1 MKREGAAVA
10 RGSAALP
17 DNVEQLKAIILGKDS
32 VILELEKR
40 NTLLQEQV
48 TILEKYR
55 FARSSERWT
64 DDDRLQLYIFNE
76 AESTAPPESSEEP
89 ETEQITYTRK
99 KPQGRKPISDDL
111 PRTVIVHELS
121 DEQRRCRLEGC
132 PEFGNCGKLRPEI
145 GEQTREEFEFIPAQ
159 IIVKRHVYKSY
170 GEINCETVSADE
182 STPAVISAP
191 REKRIIP
198 RGIVTASLLAYIVA
212 SKFADA
218 LPLYRLERI
227 LRRIGVEI
235 SRQTMSGWVIAA
247 ALACE
252 IYLDMLRRRIRAGPL
267 INMDETKVQVLHEPG
282 RPAERQSF
290 MWVMVGSEA
299 DGRRIVLYHYAQTRE
314 SRVAESLLDGYSGA
328 LQTDGCPSYHAVG
341 AREEIYHVGCLA
353 HARRKFHEAHIG
365 ANRKGEA
372 GTALR
377 FIKELYRI
385 EGELRSQELPDRQF
399 VEQRRRLSAPV
410 LRKLHKWLEVMSK
423 NVLPESLLGK
433 AVSYALGEYRRIVRY
448 LKYSYLTPD
457 NNIAERAIKPF
468 VIGRKAWLFN
478 NTPRGAHASAAL
490 YSMVE
495 TARANNLDPFHF
507 LYRVF
512 TELPEAD
519 TDEKLERLL
528 PWNMNGIPAYR
539 KQTR

>member
-1 MKREGAAVA
+1 MKREGTVVA
-10 RGSAALP
+10 HAMAALP
-17 DNVEQLKAIILGKDS
+17 DDVEQLKAIIQGKDS
-32 VILELEKR
+32 VITELEKR
-40 NTLLQEQV
+40 NSLLLEQV

-76 AESTAPPESSEEP
+76 VEGATPPELPEEL
-89 ETEQITYTRK
+89 ETEQITYTRH
-99 KPQGRKPISDDL
+99 KPKGRKPISDDL
-111 PRTVIVHELS
+111 PRTVVVHELS
-121 DEQRRCRLEGC
+121 DEQRRCDLEGC
-132 PEFGNCGKLRPEI
+132 PEFGNCSKLRPEI
-145 GEQTREEFEFIPAQ
+145 GEQTREELEFIPAQ
-159 IIVKRHVYKSY
+159 IIVKHHVYKSY
-170 GEINCETVSADE
+170 GEIDCETVSADE
-182 STPAVISAP
+182 STPTVISAP

-235 SRQTMSGWVIAA
+235 SRQTMSGWVIAV

-252 IYLDMLRRRIRAGPL
+252 VYLDMLRGRIRAGPL

-290 MWVMVGSEA
+290 MWVMVGSET
-299 DGRRIVLYHYAQTRE
+299 DGCRIVLYHYAQTRE
-314 SRVAESLLDGYSGA
+314 SRIAESLLDGYNGA

-341 AREEIYHVGCLA
+341 ARKDIYHVGCLA
-353 HARRKFHEAHIG
+353 HARRKFHEAYIG
-365 ANRKGEA
+365 ANRTGEA
-372 GTALR
+372 NTALG

-385 EGELRSQELPDRQF
+385 ERTLRSQELTDGQF
-399 VEQRRRLSAPV
+399 VEQRRKLSAPV
-410 LRKLHKWLEVMSK
+410 LRKFHKWLVVMSN

-433 AVSYALGEYRRIVRY
+433 AVSYALNEYRKIVRY
-448 LKYSYLTPD
+448 LKYAYLTPD

-490 YSMVE
+490 YSIVE
-495 TARANNLDPFHF
+495 TARANNLDPFHY

-512 TELPEAD
+512 SELPKAD
-519 TDEKLERLL
+519 TDEKIERLL
-528 PWNMNGIPAYR
+528 PWNMSGIPAYR
-539 KQTR
+539 KAT